1 MIVAILHSQKTK
13 VMQTIKEKINHLNQL
28 ILEGKAL
35 EGFELY
41 YDDEVLMQE
50 NENPATIGKE
60 LNRQREID
68 FFGNITE
75 FRGAK
80 AVDVAVGENISY
92 VKWHYDYTHKDW
104 GVRKYTQV
112 SVQHWKDGKIV
123 KEQFFYGN

>member
-1 MIVAILHSQKTK
+1 MVATLQSKLK

-35 EGFELY
+35 EGFDLY
-41 YDDEVLMQE
+41 YDDQVVMQE

-80 AVDVAVGENISY
+80 ALDVAVGENTSY

-123 KEQFFYGN
+123 KEQFFYGS